1 MTGRT
6 VVIVG
11 ASVAGVRTAR
21 CLRAEGHRGRLV
33 LVGAEPDV
41 PYDKPPLSK
50 QFLDGQ
56 WGADRIALLSR
67 SAAEADGIEVRLG
80 VPAEHLDVAGR
91 TLVLADG
98 ERLRYDAIVL
108 ATGSA
113 ARPSPWR
120 PGSGVHVLRTLQD
133 TRNLRAALA
142 EQDRVVI
149 VGGGFIGAEVAAAAR
164 AGGREVTIVD
174 PLPAPMSRLV
184 GDEVAALLRPVH
196 ERHGVST
203 RFGLGVQ
210 EVTGQAGALRVALA
224 DGSVLRAGT
233 VVVGIGATPG
243 DAWLA
248 SSGLRLDDGVVC
260 DRFCRAEGAVG
271 VYAAGDVARWFHPRH
286 GELVRVEHWTNAI
299 DQAACVAHNL
309 VHAGDLWEYAPTE
322 YVWTDQYDWKIQLV
336 GRPHQGSEL
345 RLLGDPQASRPRF
358 AALFGDDAGQLVGAV
373 TVNWPRA
380 LATCRRTAAA
390 GAALRAVC
398 EQVAA
403 LDATS
408 AALARP

>member
-1 MTGRT
+1 
-6 VVIVG
+6 
-11 ASVAGVRTAR
+11 
-21 CLRAEGHRGRLV
+21 
-33 LVGAEPDV
+33 
-41 PYDKPPLSK
+41 
-50 QFLDGQ
+50 
-56 WGADRIALLSR
+56 
-67 SAAEADGIEVRLG
+67 
-80 VPAEHLDVAGR
+80 
-91 TLVLADG
+91 
-98 ERLRYDAIVL
+98 
-108 ATGSA
+108 
-113 ARPSPWR
+113 
-120 PGSGVHVLRTLQD
+120 
-133 TRNLRAALA
+133 
-142 EQDRVVI
+142 
-149 VGGGFIGAEVAAAAR
+149 
-164 AGGREVTIVD
+164 
-174 PLPAPMSRLV
+174 
-184 GDEVAALLRPVH
+184 
-196 ERHGVST
+196 
-203 RFGLGVQ
+203 
-210 EVTGQAGALRVALA
+210 
-224 DGSVLRAGT
+224 VLRAGT